1 MLQKFSQLLCVQKR
15 YFMSGCEQNQKPIL
29 LFEIFRSEILLSPLM
44 SIESHIIVKLLS

>member
-1 MLQKFSQLLCVQKR
+1 MLQKIYHLLYQQIR